1 MPEAFNR
8 CVKAGGR
15 VRTKT
20 LDGGKY
26 MHICFLKGKSY
37 AGEVKTKEENK
48 YSSALKGKQ
57 MDTQEK
63 IHNRILEKKWKS
75 LEARGIKRPKDSEE
89 NTKRAKEA
97 H

>member
-1 MPEAFNR
+1 
-8 CVKAGGR
+8 
-15 VRTKT
+15 
-20 LDGGKY
+20 
-26 MHICFLKGKSY
+26 
-37 AGEVKTKEENK
+37 
-48 YSSALKGKQ
+48 